1 MTEGPQQRRY
11 ACDDPVVMGVYG
23 PGEKVMSGRTVI
35 RDLQTNHPIQPHT
48 PFFIQRTMG
57 PSGHVGGGGRG
68 DSTSCEVRVVL
79 DQHGNGFSSQIPC
92 LLCQINQHPPPPLR
106 TIKRATC
113 MSNLGFECKSSA
125 VQNSMWMTALL
136 SVQIVADLTEH

>member
-35 RDLQTNHPIQPHT
+35 RDLQTYHPIQPHT

-57 PSGHVGGGGRG
+57 PSGHVGGGVGAAIARAAKSG
-68 DSTSCEVRVVL
+68 SFSISTETDSVL
-79 DQHGNGFSSQIPC
+79 RYHAYFV
-92 LLCQINQHPPPPLR
+92 
-106 TIKRATC
+106 K
-113 MSNLGFECKSSA
+113 
-125 VQNSMWMTALL
+125 
-136 SVQIVADLTEH
+136 

>member
-35 RDLQTNHPIQPHT
+35 RDLQTYHPIQPHT

-57 PSGHVGGGGRG
+57 PSGHVGVGGRG
-68 DSTSCEVRVVL
+68 DSTSCEVRVIL
-79 DQHGNGFSSQIPC
+79 DQHSM
-92 LLCQINQHPPPPLR
+92 LCNLTVQSNRTHAQWVPGEVLR
-106 TIKRATC
+106 KVTTLTKLRKKTD
-113 MSNLGFECKSSA
+113 
-125 VQNSMWMTALL
+125 
-136 SVQIVADLTEH
+136 SVLRYHAYFVK